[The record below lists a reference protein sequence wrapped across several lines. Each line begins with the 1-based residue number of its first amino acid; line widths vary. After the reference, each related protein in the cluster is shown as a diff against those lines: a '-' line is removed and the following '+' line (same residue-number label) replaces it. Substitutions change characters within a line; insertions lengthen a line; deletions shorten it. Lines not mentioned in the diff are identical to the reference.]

1 MKQIH
6 KDSVPTITN
15 RYRKRDYDL
24 VSHTLLLNSDEGIT
38 PETSNKVNQLPDYE
52 NLFKFLLTSI
62 PVTPVT
68 LMSNLASFLVISLLE
83 WSQLKSVVFIED

>member
-6 KDSVPTITN
+6 KDSVPTIPN

-38 PETSNKVNQLPDYE
+38 PETSNKVIILPDYE

-62 PVTPVT
+62 
-68 LMSNLASFLVISLLE
+68 
-83 WSQLKSVVFIED
+83 VFG